1 MNQNQTEII
10 KQGQNM
16 LETSDRLTYLVRN
29 YVLTGDM
36 KYFKEYWDS
45 IFNGMGREQV
55 LKEISMYEDGQE
67 DSADIEKIRDK
78 CIELEKLE
86 IYAMGA
92 YIWGYGVD
100 DGDYKY
106 DKNLQKYI
114 RYVKSFRIPDAYLKD
129 SPERAIVYLVNE
141 KYEKCANE
149 LMRDMNTFVLQAQEK
164 LADINEHTARLSRQ
178 TMVIKV

>member
-1 MNQNQTEII
+1 MKRNRNQKTKKNIIYITLCVFTVVAILFANWQYCNKITIKNEVMNQNQTEII

-92 YIWGYGVD
+92 YI
-100 DGDYKY
+100 
-106 DKNLQKYI
+106 
-114 RYVKSFRIPDAYLKD
+114 
-129 SPERAIVYLVNE
+129 
-141 KYEKCANE
+141 
-149 LMRDMNTFVLQAQEK
+149 
-164 LADINEHTARLSRQ
+164 
-178 TMVIKV
+178 IKIIFQ